1 MTRFVSPGGIEVT
14 TPTVDGVQRYRVKDL
29 GGIGGRSRTWLGDY
43 FTEEALYARL
53 AELGTDPA
61 RLEEVPSGFRPCPV
75 HRDRGSRGA
84 AGCLPW
90 AVRCGRAYVLLGKRS
105 RAVQDP
111 GTWSCFGGAVAE
123 GESPAQAAE
132 RECREEVRGITARP
146 GTTSYVGECAAC
158 GWQYTTFLAHVGLAR
173 GALPEVRAGRETDQA
188 RWVRVAHVRRLNLN
202 PGFAVAWANLR
213 HAVEAQAASEN
224 RSHQDR
230 HLKGGEEDTMSI
242 ADTTTETTAHKR
254 TFWRSEYA
262 RSARV

>member
-14 TPTVDGVQRYRVKDL
+14 TPAVGGVQRFRVRDL

-43 FTEEALYARL
+43 FTEEALYRL

-105 RAVQDP
+105 RAVSRP
-111 GTWSCFGGAVAE
+111 ARGAVRRR
-123 GESPAQAAE
+123 GRRRRMQPAQAAE

-188 RWVRVAHVRRLNLN
+188 RWVRVAHVRYLNLT
-202 PGFAVAWANLR
+202 PGFAVAWVNLR
-213 HAVEAQAASEN
+213 HAVEALAASEATSQT
-224 RSHQDR
+224 R
-230 HLKGGEEDTMSI
+230 
-242 ADTTTETTAHKR
+242 TAI
-254 TFWRSEYA
+254 
-262 RSARV
+262 